1 MLWPVAC
8 SYRGHKNYNTDTH
21 WETQGSCCAFLIH
34 FSLKSDLISHDEG
47 RPGNVLDS
55 VCEGESGWY
64 IVLIWFLVDN
74 KTLETA
80 LVSH

>member
-1 MLWPVAC
+1 MKD
-8 SYRGHKNYNTDTH
+8 G
-21 WETQGSCCAFLIH
+21 LIH
-34 FSLKSDLISHDEG
+34 NVMC
-47 RPGNVLDS
+47 NVLVS

-64 IVLIWFLVDN
+64 IVLICFLVDN